1 MAPNPELS
9 YLDRVVMEIIET
21 ERTYV
26 RDLRSIVEDYLAHI
40 IDASDLLI
48 GPEQVCSLFGNIE
61 DIYEFNSE
69 LLQDLDQ
76 CQNDPVSIARCFVLR
91 SDYFEIYT
99 QYCTNYPNSVAT
111 LTECMRNKTLLK
123 FFMERQEVLKHPLPL
138 GSYLLKPVQRILK
151 YHLLLQEISKHF
163 NPDSDGYE
171 VVVDAINTMTEVAW
185 YINTMKRKHEH
196 AVRLQEVQSLLIGWR
211 GPDLST
217 YGELVLE
224 GTFRFHHAKNDRTLF
239 LLERLLLITKRRGEN
254 FIYKTHISCSTL
266 MLMEGAKDSLC
277 FSLTHYKHPKHP
289 YTVQARTTED
299 KKLWT
304 HHIKRLILENH
315 HTVIP
320 QKAKDAI
327 LEIDSSYPRS
337 RFNAERKIKTQSQ
350 DFTLNHKSELI
361 KHAVKHNK
369 EPAASLKLW
378 VSESE
383 LCTRLSE
390 SDLQTTNPHEILQQL
405 RDEDGEPGAPGPQ
418 DGEQEEMGSDDG
430 VNQEEMGSDD
440 GTSEDFSRSMISCW
454 SSRAQTLLQLHLEE
468 TRLAEGHAHPT
479 SKEERR
485 LSDYKISTQIPAS
498 ESPKQPNRADHCLL
512 PDSARSSLR
521 EDQEELKEE
530 EHAKYT
536 QDTQSSEEEEEEPCT
551 GSEHR
556 PILPSSVL
564 DQAGSI
570 VERFVPNSRRC
581 SSTTDEF
588 RSPRAAAL
596 SPGEAPDPLSP
607 GDEAPPGS
615 DRRPCRRRDSTLST
629 QERLIIQ
636 KIRSYYENAEQED
649 ATFSLKR
656 RESLTYIPNGLVR
669 SSVSRINKIPL
680 TQRPITASGPPK
692 TDGVGTAG
700 SEEPQDPHSTGS
712 DTQQRPAELREETF
726 RPSTEMI
733 QVWEEMER
741 EVTRSPDGR
750 RSRDLTQLRGAPPP
764 GSSRN
769 LRDQGE
775 PVPAE
780 DLSTIA
786 EESPA
791 KVPGADKSS
800 ENVVFNLARIFSQ
813 NKQSSE
819 AANQPRRRASETTP
833 TSTPTSH
840 LPPPRTETNH
850 SNVKGKLSLTLPS
863 APSDQ
868 TGLPPQTPGSSSS
881 TSSVRVLSPE
891 RFFCRSPPLY
901 EGFHWP
907 DVRELRSKYTRL
919 EGAPLTPG
927 SGRGG
932 ASRVQRGGSLDQK
945 LSEFA
950 RGDYYVSARAP
961 LSNQRTI
968 TVLEKHTA
976 APSRSTPRYSQVRAT
991 TPRDHASLLSVAERR
1006 RAYQDTEEREPR
1018 TSTDTERVR
1027 NAVRQGDVTQQGVVK
1042 SLREKFLNLG

>member
-369 EPAASLKLW
+369 EPAASLK
-378 VSESE
+378 
-383 LCTRLSE
+383 
-390 SDLQTTNPHEILQQL
+390 
-405 RDEDGEPGAPGPQ
+405 
-418 DGEQEEMGSDDG
+418 
-430 VNQEEMGSDD
+430 
-440 GTSEDFSRSMISCW
+440 
-454 SSRAQTLLQLHLEE
+454 EE